1 MGGEDKVVFDMRD
14 FGVLRLCGLCRYIPV
29 RLMKRFGSPFFEPQ
43 VLVTL
48 RNHKLIK
55 LQSDL
60 QSYKLTQGGKEVL
73 DEFDCMYSEDARMN
87 IKREAYRRKLNA
99 SLFVITLFLAEIDV
113 FFKSVHTLANA
124 ECGFVSS
131 LVIRQENNGKVLAG
145 ARFLGILKIRETVF
159 VPYHIKDKNEWII
172 PHFEKETFTSQTSAM
187 RNIKNVEIILAGNSL
202 EELWRNVHTI
212 KKSVPEQNGLMRFDI
227 ALEEMGCDYLLLP
240 LNELGVM
247 QMNVMKIWGYR
258 EKIVSALG
266 FDTICEKELSEC
278 DGMSK
283 ESPVIVSMDFNV
295 KRISRALKQCGRYK
309 PHAVP
314 KIICFSFQEKTM
326 FALLK
331 RVNAGKTSVIA
342 IDNEGISKIFPEV
355 LHNYEPFDIP
365 HGKEGNAVDASERH
379 IRKDDVEI
387 SEDYKDIL

>member
-1 MGGEDKVVFDMRD
+1 MVFDMRD

-29 RLMKRFGSPFFEPQ
+29 RLMKRFGSPLFEPK
-43 VLVTL
+43 VLLTL

-60 QSYKLTQGGKEVL
+60 QSYKLTQGGKDVL
-73 DEFDCMYSEDARMN
+73 EEFGCVYSEDARMN

-99 SLFVITLFLAEIDV
+99 SLFVITLFLSEIDV
-113 FFKSVHTLANA
+113 FFKNVHTLANA

-145 ARFLGILKIRETVF
+145 ARFLGILKIWERVYI
-159 VPYHIKDKNEWII
+159 PYIVKHKNEWII

-187 RNIKNVEIILAGNSL
+187 RSAKKVEIILAGNSL
-202 EELWRNVHTI
+202 EELWRNVHPI
-212 KKSVPEQNGLMRFDI
+212 KKSTPEQNGLMRFDI

-247 QMNVMKIWGYR
+247 QMNVIKLRSYR
-258 EKIVSALG
+258 ERIVSALG
-266 FDTICEKELSEC
+266 FDILCDKELSDC
-278 DGMSK
+278 DGKSGD
-283 ESPVIVSMDFNV
+283 SPVVVGMDFNV
-295 KRISRALKQCGRYK
+295 KRISRALKQCERYK

-326 FALLK
+326 FSLLK
-331 RVNAGKTSVIA
+331 RVNAGKTAVIA
-342 IDNEGISKIFPEV
+342 IDNEGISKIFPEIM
-355 LHNYEPFDIP
+355 HNYEVFDVP
-365 HGKEGNAVDASERH
+365 HGKEGKAVDASERS
-379 IRKDDVEI
+379 IRKDDVEM
-387 SEDYKDIL
+387 SEDYKDML